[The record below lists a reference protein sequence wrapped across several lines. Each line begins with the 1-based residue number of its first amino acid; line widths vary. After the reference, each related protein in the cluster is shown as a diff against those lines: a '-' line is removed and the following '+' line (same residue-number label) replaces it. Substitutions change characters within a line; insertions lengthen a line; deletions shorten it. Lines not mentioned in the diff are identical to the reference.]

1 MPASVPVAGLFERL
15 PARLIAGWVRWMSET
30 EMVGNEPAAWVGLLL
45 AGLFA
50 ALAMDRGS
58 CPAQMPVMMIA
69 VAIAVA
75 AALLVALKR
84 R

>member
-1 MPASVPVAGLFERL
+1 MARASVAP
-15 PARLIAGWVRWMSET
+15 PAVSAPLIAV
-30 EMVGNEPAAWVGLLL
+30 VVGLLL